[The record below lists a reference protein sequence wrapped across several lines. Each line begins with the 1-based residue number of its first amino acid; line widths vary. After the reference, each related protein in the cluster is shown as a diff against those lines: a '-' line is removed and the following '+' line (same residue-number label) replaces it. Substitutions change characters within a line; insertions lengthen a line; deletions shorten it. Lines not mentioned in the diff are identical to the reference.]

1 MGEIEAKLKR
11 LKRAKDEDEMFQI
24 IVEAEREY
32 IRAIRNAERQKP
44 PNIEIAK
51 KNLERLLHFYE
62 EALKFVRVPKIRRL
76 MITSLSAWEGYAEHK
91 KIEVPFVEITP
102 LKVEPKEVKPIT
114 TLEIEKGKGLAVS
127 PSKSR
132 LRQHPEEPSVPLTLP
147 RIDYGK
153 ARRAPVSPFF
163 SSSVYG
169 GKKNRAFYGKHIVT
183 RHAKGKFLPV
193 FGTEKE
199 RTTPINKEYI
209 DKLGTKEERTIPI
222 NKEYIDKLPRLG
234 YLDRKTKGG
243 VRSEW

>member
-1 MGEIEAKLKR
+1 MEGIEAKLKR

-24 IVEAEREY
+24 IVEVERAY

-44 PNIEIAK
+44 PNIEVAK
-51 KNLERLLHFYE
+51 KNLERLLRFYG
-62 EALKFVRVPKIRRL
+62 EALKFVRAPKIRRL

-114 TLEIEKGKGLAVS
+114 TLEIEKGKGPAVS

-132 LRQHPEEPSVPLTLP
+132 LRQQPEEPSVPLTLP
-147 RIDYGK
+147 GVDYGK

-163 SSSVYG
+163 SGSIYRG
-169 GKKNRAFYGKHIVT
+169 EKTGAFYGKRIVT
-183 RHAKGKFLPV
+183 RHAKGKFLPA
-193 FGTEKE
+193 FGTEEE

-209 DKLGTKEERTIPI
+209 DKLGIKEERTIPI
-222 NKEYIDKLPRLG
+222 NKEYIGKLPRLD
-234 YLDRKTKGG
+234 YLDRKIKGG
-243 VRSEW
+243 VRSE